1 MRTPTATTMPLR
13 RLQWTMLAGA
23 VALLAACGGGNGSSP
38 LTSID
43 PSLPGSGQPVAT
55 APAPEEPAPEEP
67 APEEPA
73 PEEPAPE
80 EPAPEEPAPEESAPQ
95 DVAPAPADEDGLT
108 SEQWVLI
115 IVLGF
120 VVVAIVIGATALASR
135 RSRDRDELRLSH
147 RRRLDDITRSC
158 RSIHDSAV
166 LSILQT
172 NDPTILQTSFAA
184 ARAQLIDL
192 EARIAGLADELT
204 DEHDRRALHELELAV
219 AGVRTAL
226 ESNVGLR
233 TDPET
238 PGQYELL
245 EASNRTVL
253 YRSEQLES
261 ALQQTL
267 YLDL

>member
-55 APAPEEPAPEEP
+55 AP

-261 ALQQTL
+261 ALQPTL
-267 YLDL
+267 YLAL